1 MNKNINK
8 KNKIIQKLISQI
20 IRELIFVEH
29 DNLITITY
37 VNTSAD
43 GLKSNIYISSLK
55 NEKEIINVLNKY
67 NKKIKNELSKK
78 IKNSKIPE
86 LEFHIDNNIEYETI
100 FKKINIIQNL
110 KK

>member
-37 VNTSAD
+37 VNTYAD